1 MSKKPNW
8 LKKLDLDLPDIYIK
22 LIGVS
27 MKKEKFLKKVSR
39 FFQKVVML
47 PTTVL
52 KKDLDI
58 SNNLP
63 KHLHWTPFKST
74 LVLKIGL

>member
-1 MSKKPNW
+1 MLKKHNW
-8 LKKLDLDLPDIYIK
+8 LNKSDSDLLDTCIK

-27 MKKEKFLKKVSR
+27 MKKENSLKKESR
-39 FFQKVVML
+39 FFQKAVIL